1 MWKRFGFI
9 KENKDTAIEN
19 KEWGADYARQR

>member
-1 MWKRFGFI
+1 MWKCFGFI

-19 KEWGADYARQR
+19 IEWGADYARRR